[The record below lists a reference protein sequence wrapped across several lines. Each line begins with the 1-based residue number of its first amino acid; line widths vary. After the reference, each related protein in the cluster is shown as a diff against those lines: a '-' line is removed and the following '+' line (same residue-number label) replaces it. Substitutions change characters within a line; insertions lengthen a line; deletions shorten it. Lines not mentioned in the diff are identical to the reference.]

1 MTLLLG
7 SEKKQTQSN
16 GWKKSIDE
24 RGRFRVVDRLPQS
37 MAAAF

>member
-7 SEKKQTQSN
+7 SEKKQTPIRW
-16 GWKKSIDE
+16 WKKSIDE
-24 RGRFRVVDRLPQS
+24 RGRFGVVDRLPQS